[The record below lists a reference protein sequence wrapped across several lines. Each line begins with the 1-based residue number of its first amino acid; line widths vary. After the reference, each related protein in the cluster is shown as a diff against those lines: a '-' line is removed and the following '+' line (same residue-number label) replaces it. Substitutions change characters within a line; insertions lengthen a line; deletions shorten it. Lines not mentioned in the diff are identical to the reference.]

1 MRRQARCRDTRHLD
15 LRATRG
21 THLDDHHRSS
31 CFVGHPQTPST
42 TNKERRPFACLGGRQ
57 DKHRAAGKHR
67 SERPP
72 GVPRHR
78 LAALRHRAELCT
90 TFPSPFLLAPPN
102 NKPNPP
108 HMAPPDPS
116 ESIEL
121 EVECQQLLHK
131 TRELSERA
139 SSFGKTLQ
147 AQEESLRDQA
157 EGLNREIQAKLAAVA
172 PGTSSAAALET
183 ARSIFNGNGPG
194 GDLAKYVDSLSKRP
208 VILDWFHG
216 TSIRVLIHRKDRANK
231 LKEEYRSFRSR
242 CAVIMFSFAAVLQ
255 MGVKRSE
262 LLREANEELTL
273 LPVVMVGVQFF
284 LCWLLFFYTATAL
297 RESVLKVNGSRI
309 RPWWIQHHYWSMATC
324 VLMLSLPIDSP
335 TVVGACQL
343 FLWWA
348 MMQGVVMVMQNRYQ
362 RRRLYTKIALG
373 NVMSNSSD
381 VIGGESSGSSGQ
393 LYLLY
398 PLLFAMQGLQF
409 YIGIGMFSKTQWSWH
424 SLEGFL
430 DPERPGTDLWGSRG
444 VALAGIMMMLMGI
457 ANAWNT
463 IETIVVKGR
472 RTSGL
477 ARKRV

>member
-1 MRRQARCRDTRHLD
+1 MQE
-15 LRATRG
+15 
-21 THLDDHHRSS
+21 TH
-31 CFVGHPQTPST
+31 PS
-42 TNKERRPFACLGGRQ
+42 
-57 DKHRAAGKHR
+57 
-67 SERPP
+67 
-72 GVPRHR
+72 
-78 LAALRHRAELCT
+78 AEST
-90 TFPSPFLLAPPN
+90 
-102 NKPNPP
+102 
-108 HMAPPDPS
+108 
-116 ESIEL
+116 IEL

-131 TRELSERA
+131 TRELSERV
-139 SSFGKTLQ
+139 SSFGKTLT
-147 AQEESLRDQA
+147 AQQESICDQA
-157 EGLNREIQAKLAAVA
+157 GRLNAEIQAKLAAVA
-172 PGTSSAAALET
+172 AIGDSSESSSAAAALET

-194 GDLAKYVDSLSKRP
+194 GDLAKYVLEFSKRP
-208 VILDWFHG
+208 LILDWFHG
-216 TSIRVLIHRKDRANK
+216 SVEVVHHRKDRANK
-231 LKEEYRSFRSR
+231 LKEEYRSFRSK
-242 CAVIMFSFAAVLQ
+242 CAVIMFFFAAVLQ

-324 VLMLSLPIDSP
+324 VLMLSLPVDSP
-335 TVVGACQL
+335 AVVSACQL

-398 PLLFAMQGLQF
+398 PMLFAMQGLQF
-409 YIGIGMFSKTQWSWH
+409 YIGVGMFSETQWSWH

-444 VALAGIMMMLMGI
+444 VALAGIMMMLM
-457 ANAWNT
+457 ALTNAWNT
-463 IETIVVKGR
+463 IETIVVKRGGGR
-472 RTSGL
+472 RGGRGKK
-477 ARKRV
+477 AV